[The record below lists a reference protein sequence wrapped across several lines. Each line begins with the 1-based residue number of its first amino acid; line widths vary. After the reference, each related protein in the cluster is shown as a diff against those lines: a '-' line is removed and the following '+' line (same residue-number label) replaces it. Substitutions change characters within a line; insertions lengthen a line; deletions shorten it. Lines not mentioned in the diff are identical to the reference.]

1 MRVLSGSESE
11 DIALPAWLLGQ
22 LLRVV
27 EPWAWRPAKALLAAL
42 RSPPQRGEPSA
53 AGPLRR
59 RAGGGCG
66 GGGVGCVPSRA
77 AFASRRLEEDSSG
90 LYAMLSGGGGAAEAA
105 AAREGRPS
113 GRERKGEGL
122 RGAASHPPV
131 AERHRSLSAAPEWT
145 ATRRRSGGGGAG
157 GLRACGLTCASAL
170 RCLRC
175 AVCMPPEGAP
185 AGVAG
190 AAREQVGL
198 STRRVAV

>member
-1 MRVLSGSESE
+1 MGV
-11 DIALPAWLLGQ
+11 
-22 LLRVV
+22 
-27 EPWAWRPAKALLAAL
+27 
-42 RSPPQRGEPSA
+42 A
-53 AGPLRR
+53 AGQGAARCAAVAAAARGALRR
-59 RAGGGCG
+59 RAAAEAGWRRVRR
-66 GGGVGCVPSRA
+66 GGVGCVPSRA

-145 ATRRRSGGGGAG
+145 ATRRRSGGGAG